1 LKPRASLFISGR
13 AGRAGEA
20 VRSLRSK
27 ATKAESSEPL
37 SRPAPI
43 VEIFRG
49 FLRVKRYCVGSNLM
63 LQLVDRMR
71 KIAFQALLVLTLAVR
86 AQDDPATKITF
97 LAGKLADDSFKVR
110 LKAAIML
117 GRLPDGR
124 SVEPLQRALRDES
137 YLVRAAAAR
146 ALGNLGYPLAAGAV
160 PALFALVNDEESF
173 VRQEAAR
180 ALEKLVGPESL
191 PDFVEA
197 LKSQRQELRLVA
209 VRVLARQQD
218 DRSREALLVA
228 LGDEDEEVQAEVTM
242 FVKGLSVAQM
252 QSWLRQAL
260 ERREDSAVQIAA
272 ACLVEEMKLTPL
284 IPELTA
290 LLGRDDV
297 VPAVRQQARQAL
309 KSMRE
314 HLDVGEL
321 LSRLQSDRPAER
333 YQAIELLGVQAGP
346 QAVDAL
352 LGLLKSDDPFLL
364 RRVVAALGETRE
376 PRVVSALR
384 YLLEKTE
391 DPRLREQINRSLR
404 ALEMR

>member
-1 LKPRASLFISGR
+1 
-13 AGRAGEA
+13 
-20 VRSLRSK
+20 
-27 ATKAESSEPL
+27 
-37 SRPAPI
+37 
-43 VEIFRG
+43 
-49 FLRVKRYCVGSNLM
+49 M
-63 LQLVDRMR
+63 LQIFNRMR
-71 KIAFQALLVLTLAVR
+71 KIAFQALVVLALALAVR
-86 AQDDPATKITF
+86 AQDDPSTKIAF
-97 LAGKLADDSFKVR
+97 LAGKLSDDSFKVR

-117 GRLPDGR
+117 GRLADGR
-124 SVEPLQRALRDES
+124 SVDPLQRALRDES

-160 PALFALVNDEESF
+160 PALFALVNDEETF

-197 LKSQRQELRLVA
+197 LRSQRLELRLVA

-218 DRSREALLVA
+218 DKSREALLVA

-242 FVKGLSVAQM
+242 FVKGLSVDQM
-252 QSWLRQAL
+252 QSWLRRAL
-260 ERREDSAVQIAA
+260 ERRDDFAAQIAA
-272 ACLVEEMKLTPL
+272 ARIVEEMKLTPL
-284 IPELTA
+284 IPDLTA

-314 HLDVGEL
+314 HLDVREL
-321 LSRLQSDRPAER
+321 LVRLESDRPAER
-333 YQAIELLGVQAGP
+333 YQAIELLGVQASP

-352 LGLLKSDDPFLL
+352 LGLLKSEDPFLL

-376 PRVVSALR
+376 PRAVSALQ
-384 YLLEKTE
+384 YLLQKTE